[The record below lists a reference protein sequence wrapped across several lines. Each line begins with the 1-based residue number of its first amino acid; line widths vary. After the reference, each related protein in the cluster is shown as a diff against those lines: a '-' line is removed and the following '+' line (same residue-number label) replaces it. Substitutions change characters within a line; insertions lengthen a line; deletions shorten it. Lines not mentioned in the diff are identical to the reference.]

1 MTKKIHFTIPYSLLT
16 LGGVREGFFL
26 FFLSLSFI
34 CMAQTKDGFSI
45 SKINDEV
52 MARMQGKSFRKGCTV
67 AREDLRYLTIM
78 HYDHKGKVKRGE
90 MVCNKAIAKDIIEI
104 FEALY
109 DARYPIEKVRLIDEY
124 DGDDERS
131 MQDNNSS
138 SFNFRPVS
146 GTKTLSRH
154 ALGMAVDINTLYNP
168 YVYIRGGRQRVEPAN
183 GEPWARNR
191 KKSRNVMIMTS
202 DDLCVRLFKQ
212 HGFRWGGDW
221 KVCKDYQ
228 HFEK

>member
-1 MTKKIHFTIPYSLLT
+1 MMNKNHFTTRCPLLP
-16 LGGVREGFFL
+16 LGGARLVFL
-26 FFLSLSFI
+26 LLFMSLSFV
-34 CMAQTKDGFSI
+34 CMAQTRSGFSI
-45 SKINDEV
+45 SEISDEV
-52 MARMQGKSFRKGCTV
+52 MARMQGKSFRKGCTTR
-67 AREDLRYLTIM
+67 REDLRYLTIM
-78 HYDHKGKVKRGE
+78 HYDQNGRVKHGE
-90 MVCNKAIAKDIIEI
+90 MVCNKAIANDLIEI

-124 DGDDERS
+124 DADDERS

-138 SFNFRPVS
+138 SFNFRQVS

-154 ALGMAVDINTLYNP
+154 ALGMAVDVNTLYNP
-168 YVYIRGGRQRVEPAN
+168 YVYTKGGVQKVEPAN
-183 GEPWARNR
+183 GKPWASNR
-191 KKSRNVMIMTS
+191 RKSRNVMIMTA

-221 KVCKDYQ
+221 KVRKDYQ